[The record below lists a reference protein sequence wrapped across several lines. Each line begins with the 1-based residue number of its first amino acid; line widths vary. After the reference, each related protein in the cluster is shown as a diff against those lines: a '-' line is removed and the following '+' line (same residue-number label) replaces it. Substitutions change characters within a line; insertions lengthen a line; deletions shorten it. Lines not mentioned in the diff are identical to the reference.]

1 MPFWKLRRF
10 SVVFI
15 IFVILMIAVRG
26 SGGGFNKCPLF
37 VPVFNLIVC
46 LFICLFV
53 VCLKSSLGRGSI
65 GSSYLLAVTT
75 LLVPNAE
82 QEIYL

>member
-1 MPFWKLRRF
+1 MYPFSSL
-10 SVVFI
+10 
-15 IFVILMIAVRG
+15 L
-26 SGGGFNKCPLF
+26 
-37 VPVFNLIVC
+37 FNLIIC

-82 QEIYL
+82 QEIYLYLFILFNLPLFLFPF